1 MSNQPPVLRFHCF
14 SLSLSIIRSLRP
26 LLVSIKRCD
35 ASLVKQLRTAASSVS
50 LNLAESRGRRGKDAV
65 HFQRIALGS
74 AEETTACLLVADSP
88 RLVRPA
94 DMRGSRPHCQQRR
107 ARDRDGRDPFAFDP
121 RTS

>member
-26 LLVSIKRCD
+26 LLGSIKRLD
-35 ASLVKQLRTAASSVS
+35 ASLVKQIRTAASSVS

-74 AEETTACLLVADSP
+74 AEETTACLLVAEAWGYLDNDQIAECLELL
-88 RLVRPA
+88 RQLQAMLGKLTRP
-94 DMRGSRPHCQQRR
+94 
-107 ARDRDGRDPFAFDP
+107 
-121 RTS
+121 